1 MEVKDAIL
9 CYLFMKA
16 TKNENDKNRKALEH
30 IQAALSDWEK
40 EEFDEFCNQKQEQD
54 AWTLLKTT
62 LDEYCSSNEWLTEHD
77 DETYRFRTVLWTLI
91 NISYGAE
98 TRSKPEIAF
107 INEFASRMKI
117 DSSYIQEIED
127 TVRTAVVLEKQR
139 DWIDESRLTYSE
151 GKVIS
156 EQISKDE
163 ELLLKSVDALIRLG

>member
-1 MEVKDAIL
+1 MNVEDAIL

-16 TKNENDKNRKALEH
+16 TKNETDKNREAV
-30 IQAALSDWEK
+30 AALSYWEK
-40 EEFDEFCNQKQEQD
+40 EEFDEFFKLFNQKQEQD

-62 LDEYCSSNEWLTEHD
+62 LDEYCSSNEWLTERD

-91 NISYGAE
+91 NISYSAE
-98 TRSKPEIAF
+98 TRSKPEIAL

-117 DSSYIQEIED
+117 DSSYIQEVED
-127 TVRTAVVLEKQR
+127 TVRVAVALEKKR
-139 DWIDESRLTYSE
+139 NWLEESRLPYSE
-151 GKVIS
+151 GKAIS

>member
-1 MEVKDAIL
+1 MNVEDAIL

-16 TKNENDKNRKALEH
+16 TKNETDKNRKAV
-30 IQAALSDWEK
+30 AALSYWEK
-40 EEFDEFCNQKQEQD
+40 EEFDEFFNQKQEQD

-62 LDEYCSSNEWLTEHD
+62 LDEYCSSNELLTEHD
-77 DETYRFRTVLWTLI
+77 DKTYRFRTVLWTLI
-91 NISYGAE
+91 NISYSAE
-98 TRSKPEIAF
+98 TRSKPEIAL

-117 DSSYIQEIED
+117 DSSYIQEVED

-139 DWIDESRLTYSE
+139 DWLEESRLPYSE
-151 GKVIS
+151 GKAIS